1 MPSYEAD
8 LAEFERYNTQ
18 VLGISIDSPP
28 CNKVFADSLGVE
40 NVPLLSDFWPH
51 GEVVKRYGVLR
62 KEGYSE
68 RALFVV
74 DKEGII
80 RYIDIHNIDDQPEN
94 QELFDVLKGLEGG

>member
-1 MPSYEAD
+1 M
-8 LAEFERYNTQ
+8 
-18 VLGISIDSPP
+18 
-28 CNKVFADSLGVE
+28 
-40 NVPLLSDFWPH
+40 PLLSDFWPH
-51 GEVVKRYGVLR
+51 GEVAQRYGVLR

-68 RALFVV
+68 RALFIV

>member
-8 LAEFERYNTQ
+8 LAEFEWYNTQ

-28 CNKVFADSLGVE
+28 CNKAFADSLGIE

-51 GEVVKRYGVLR
+51 GEVAQRYGVLR

-68 RALFVV
+68 RALFIV

>member
-28 CNKVFADSLGVE
+28 SNNAFAESLGVE

-51 GEVVKRYGVLR
+51 GEVARRYGVLR
-62 KEGYSE
+62 KEGYGE
-68 RALFVV
+68 RAIFVV

-80 RYIDIHNIDDQPEN
+80 RYIDIHDFDAQPDN
-94 QELFDVLKGLEGG
+94 QELFDVLKELEGK

>member
-1 MPSYEAD
+1 M
-8 LAEFERYNTQ
+8 
-18 VLGISIDSPP
+18 
-28 CNKVFADSLGVE
+28 
-40 NVPLLSDFWPH
+40 PLLSDFWPH
-51 GEVVKRYGVLR
+51 GEVAKRYGVLR

-68 RALFVV
+68 RALFIV

>member
-1 MPSYEAD
+1 LPSYEAD

-28 CNKVFADSLGVE
+28 CNNAFAESLGLE

-51 GEVVKRYGVLR
+51 GEVAKRYGVLR
-62 KEGYSE
+62 KEGYCE
-68 RALFVV
+68 RALFIV

-80 RYIDIHNIDDQPEN
+80 RYIDIHDIDAQPDN
-94 QELFDVLKGLEGG
+94 QELFGILRELEGG